1 MTTLDK
7 IGIQGIR
14 SYCDE
19 YAQQLEFSSPITII
33 YGNNG
38 SGKSTIIECLKVNC
52 TGDFPPNAE
61 KGKSFIHDPLISNK
75 MNVRGKIDLLLKNYN
90 NKKIGISRSFSLY
103 YSKDKQN
110 RIKHTFRS
118 LDNNIIIKKDKG
130 DDIIITN
137 KCVDINCHIPK
148 LMGVSKALLENVI
161 LCHHDESLWPF
172 SESTKIKK
180 KFDELFGDD
189 NFSKIL
195 EELVKCKKKMNE
207 VLKKKNYELI
217 NIKDSYEKK
226 KNIFLE
232 IEKNQA
238 EIENEKIFIQQEK
251 EELKKKTVL
260 LDQFKNKNNILYKI
274 SSDID
279 TYFVLYERHQSDI
292 EQYKD
297 MKEIYEESSSELEK
311 FSDLFKTDLAKC
323 NELIEKINDEIKKL
337 EEESENCLNAYACG
351 NLKECSEISDSIF
364 CLEKKEKQLLDM
376 VKKIYDLDICISNNF
391 KNKHVKNILLKEHKK
406 ITLLAQTSYHTLNLI
421 ETVEGPTSTDELMSS
436 SDWNGVSVLGK
447 DGSGSNRKCITNRGR
462 MIKKVD
468 LTFLKDLDL
477 KSYQSVV
484 EEYKEFEKRHKKRIK
499 KIYNFIRQKKIQSR
513 ENRMAKN
520 KNKNTLNIKK
530 YQEKL
535 IKIDKKIDRIEKY
548 KKQLIL
554 LKSNDNIYDKQ
565 FKNLEKMI
573 QLKNI
578 YDTIISNQFDDC
590 NLSND
595 NNICTYKEQNEK
607 NLKKEKLNEIVNLK
621 STLNKVL
628 DYITNVNLLCEYF
641 YGFEKIRKKI
651 IFFFNRLFF
660 YYTKIQ
666 TFLKLC
672 NGIKKKQALYDCMT
686 KLGILNYE
694 DNVFGFSLA
703 NDNSQNSIFISKID
717 EGRETDKV
725 YIPMMYNNLNVKKEE
740 DNWYNFEE
748 KNVKLENKI
757 EKNTKLKSLISLE
770 NPLENISDCVN
781 KNEDMSSG
789 KFSKLESKKR
799 VTTHF
804 EEAECGMKKKQRQ
817 RQDKLGTPQ
826 KMKMIESG
834 EANGIDYEV
843 TGEWS
848 RDMETTERVLRECA
862 EKYEN
867 KIEQFS
873 VEIKK
878 VQDKIMARS
887 NETIEADKEM
897 KNYLENIKTFNEM
910 LEKLEISSISNFLN
924 IFYQTVKNI
933 KEAKRNIN
941 WLVRKREEANANI
954 DRMGITNFCNICN
967 HNLEENE
974 MNQIKTN
981 INNEMN
987 KIDNEIE
994 EEKKKLDNLKKNKKT
1009 YLPLLKYYYNYI
1021 QPINN
1026 KVNNLSENKINEIKN
1041 EIANLQ
1047 ESLNTYLNKINKT
1060 NEKYKTLQTILNISP
1075 DLINLKKQIVKHG
1088 KNLFLCKDKIKS
1100 VIDFFKDNTNTFMEK
1115 NEFYNLS
1122 ENFIKQI
1129 EKTHDEDNPKE
1140 ITIFVTKLKEFF
1152 EMSMKI
1158 IDKKDEFTYA
1168 VNIIEKDYNHILC
1181 SFSMKNEFLFCNSD
1195 DNAYTKDSSFFFSKF
1210 VKFVTAEVENEMR
1223 EEIDQGEVDRSVG
1236 APGGSDK
1243 FNDVEDVESDLNS
1256 FGTLS
1261 SNDERDGIVGKLE
1274 DVEKQNKTIEKLY
1287 TELIVH
1293 INKEEIKTE
1302 EEIHMVSK
1310 MEFLIN
1316 DKKIYVNKK
1325 IKELEDFISKE
1336 NKIKE
1341 CIKKTDIF
1349 LSYYLEKK
1357 KEIDT
1362 FINFNYVL
1370 IKKYNK
1376 KNKDIKKKIINNKY
1390 GILFENKNFFLKSS
1404 IINTIGNNLKLT
1416 KREKE
1421 KQEFNLK
1428 NIREQISNNELI
1440 KNESNEIINK
1450 IKKKKEQMLC
1460 LKEEKINIEKMHH
1473 NVVMNTNLKKIHELF
1488 LKQQGQFLGSL
1499 SEFRENIVRRKREV
1513 DIIEDEINNS
1523 ENVDMGIKQKI
1534 ETEKSMIQNQVNE
1547 IEFIIKT
1554 FQMNHQSN
1562 IDIHKFLRDTF
1573 DHPMYKRKLEKIIN
1587 TEKEIL
1593 KSKIEECKKCI
1604 TDIQIKEGELQGKI
1618 CLRNEYVEKLKK
1630 DIKSGSYENIDN
1642 EYKKKLIE
1650 ICVYKNVIKDLSNF
1664 HNSFDQAII
1673 KFHSLKMQEINLS
1686 IKNLWRRVYNN
1697 PDIDYIYIKSDLE
1710 IENNEKINQRR
1721 SYNYR
1726 VVMVKDNCE
1735 LDMKGRCSSGQ
1746 KVLSSIII
1754 RLALAE
1760 SFSIKCGILA
1770 LDEPTTNLDKSNSKN
1785 LANLIANIVD
1795 LRKNSS
1801 SFQLILITH
1810 DTYFVD
1816 ALSQYGLTN
1825 CFYKVR
1831 KDKNGYSQ
1839 IVKVEK

>member
-232 IEKNQA
+232 IEKNQT

-251 EELKKKTVL
+251 EELKKKTIL

-279 TYFVLYERHQSDI
+279 TYFVLYERHQTDI
-292 EQYKD
+292 EQYKN
-297 MKEIYEESSSELEK
+297 MKEIYEESSSELEN

-323 NELIEKINDEIKKL
+323 NELIEKINEEIKKL

-376 VKKIYDLDICISNNF
+376 MKKIYDLDICISNNF
-391 KNKHVKNILLKEHKK
+391 KSKHVKNILLKEHKK
-406 ITLLAQTSYHTLNLI
+406 ITLLSQNSFDTLNFI
-421 ETVEGPTSTDELMSS
+421 KKVDDPTSRDELLPN
-436 SDWNGVSVLGK
+436 SDWNGVSTLGK
-447 DGSGSNRKCITNRGR
+447 DSSGNNRKCITNRGR

-477 KSYQSVV
+477 KSYQSVF
-484 EEYKEFEKRHKKRIK
+484 EEYKEFEKRHKNRIK
-499 KIYNFIRQKKIQSR
+499 KIYNFIRQKRIQSR
-513 ENRMAKN
+513 ENRMEKN
-520 KNKNTLNIKK
+520 KNKNNLNIKK

-535 IKIDKKIDRIEKY
+535 IKIDKKIDQIEKY

-578 YDTIISNQFDDC
+578 YDTIISNRFDDC

-595 NNICTYKEQNEK
+595 NSICTYKEQNEK
-607 NLKKEKLNEIVNLK
+607 NIKKEKLNEIINLK
-621 STLNKVL
+621 NKLNTVL
-628 DYITNVNLLCEYF
+628 NYITNVNLLCEYF
-641 YGFEKIRKKI
+641 YGFEKIHKKI
-651 IFFFNRLFF
+651 IFFFDRLFF
-660 YYTKIQ
+660 YYTQIR

-672 NGIKKKQALYDCMT
+672 NGPKKKQTLYDCMHN
-686 KLGILNYE
+686 LGILSYE
-694 DNVFGFSLA
+694 ENEFGCKLE
-703 NDNSQNSIFISKID
+703 NDNSQSSIFMSKTD
-717 EGRETDKV
+717 EEKETDKV
-725 YIPMMYNNLNVKKEE
+725 FIPMMYNNLNVKKEE
-740 DNWYNFEE
+740 ENWYNFEE
-748 KNVKLENKI
+748 KTVKLENKI

-781 KNEDMSSG
+781 KNEDILGG

-804 EEAECGMKKKQRQ
+804 EEAEYGMKKKQRQ
-817 RQDKLGTPQ
+817 RQDKLMTPQ
-826 KMKMIESG
+826 KMEIVE
-834 EANGIDYEV
+834 NGKASEMNYGL
-843 TGEWS
+843 TTEWS
-848 RDMETTERVLRECA
+848 RDMELVESALREY
-862 EKYEN
+862 EKKYEQ
-867 KIEQFS
+867 KIEEFNI
-873 VEIKK
+873 EIEKIK
-878 VQDKIMARS
+878 ERIMARS

-910 LEKLEISSISNFLN
+910 LEKVEISNVSTFLST
-924 IFYQTVKNI
+924 FYQTIKNI

-941 WLVRKREEANANI
+941 WLVRKREEKNI
-954 DRMGITNFCNICN
+954 NLEKIDKTNLCNICN
-967 HNLEENE
+967 NNLEENE

-981 INNEMN
+981 LNNEVRQ
-987 KIDNEIE
+987 IENEIE
-994 EEKKKLDNLKKNKKT
+994 EEEKKLDNLKRNKKT
-1009 YLPLLKYYYNYI
+1009 YVPLLKYYYNYI

-1026 KVNNLSENKINEIKN
+1026 KVNNLSENEINEIKN
-1041 EIANLQ
+1041 EVANLQ
-1047 ESLNTYLNKINKT
+1047 ESLNMYINKINKT

-1075 DLINLKKQIVKHG
+1075 DLINLKKQIVKDG
-1088 KNLFLCKDKIKS
+1088 KQLFLCKDKIKN
-1100 VIDFFKDNTNTFMEK
+1100 VLNFFKDNTNIFLEQ
-1115 NEFYNLS
+1115 NELHNLS
-1122 ENFIKQI
+1122 DNFIKLM
-1129 EKTHDEDNPKE
+1129 EKTYDEDNPKE
-1140 ITIFVTKLKEFF
+1140 MTILITKLKEFF
-1152 EMSMKI
+1152 EMFIKI
-1158 IDKKDEFTYA
+1158 SDKKEEFIYA
-1168 VNIIEKDYNHILC
+1168 SNIIEKDYNNILC
-1181 SFSMKNEFLFCNSD
+1181 SFSMNSGFLFTNSD
-1195 DNAYTKDSSFFFSKF
+1195 YNGYARDSPFFFSSKF
-1210 VKFVTAEVENEMR
+1210 IKLVTVEIENEIK
-1223 EEIDQGEVDRSVG
+1223 EEIEKVETAKS
-1236 APGGSDK
+1236 
-1243 FNDVEDVESDLNS
+1243 DVEMDGRTRLGNVEPDLNS
-1256 FGTLS
+1256 FDAL
-1261 SNDERDGIVGKLE
+1261 SNDDKRISLVGKLLYIA
-1274 DVEKQNKTIEKLY
+1274 KQNKAIEKLY
-1287 TELIVH
+1287 TELIGH

-1302 EEIHMVSK
+1302 EEIRMLSK

-1316 DKKIYVNKK
+1316 DKKI
-1325 IKELEDFISKE
+1325 KELEDFINKE

-1341 CIKKTDIF
+1341 CIKKTEIF

-1357 KEIDT
+1357 KEIDK

-1390 GILFENKNFFLKSS
+1390 GILFENKNFFQKSC
-1404 IINTIGNNLKLT
+1404 IINIIGNHLKLT

-1440 KNESNEIINK
+1440 KNESNEIMNK

-1488 LKQQGQFLGSL
+1488 LKQQDQFLGSL
-1499 SEFRENIVRRKREV
+1499 SEFRENILRRKREV
-1513 DIIEDEINNS
+1513 DIIEDEISKS
-1523 ENVDMGIKQKI
+1523 ENVEMGMKKKI
-1534 ETEKSMIQNQVNE
+1534 ETEKNIIQNQINE

-1573 DHPMYKRKLEKIIN
+1573 DHPMYKKKLEKIIN
-1587 TEKEIL
+1587 IEKEIL

-1618 CLRNEYVEKLKK
+1618 CLRNEYIEKLKK

>member
-232 IEKNQA
+232 IEKNQT

-251 EELKKKTVL
+251 EELKKKTIL

-292 EQYKD
+292 EQYKN

-391 KNKHVKNILLKEHKK
+391 KSKHVKNILLKEHKK
-406 ITLLAQTSYHTLNLI
+406 ITLLAQNSFHTLNFI
-421 ETVEGPTSTDELMSS
+421 KKVEDSTSTDELMSN
-436 SDWNGVSVLGK
+436 SDWNGVSTFGK
-447 DGSGSNRKCITNRGR
+447 DGSGNNRKCITNRGR
-462 MIKKVD
+462 MIKKVN

-477 KSYQSVV
+477 KSYQSVF

-499 KIYNFIRQKKIQSR
+499 KIYNFIRQKRIQSR

-535 IKIDKKIDRIEKY
+535 RKIYKKIDQIEKY

-565 FKNLEKMI
+565 FKNLEKMV

-578 YDTIISNQFDDC
+578 YDTIISNRFDDC

-607 NLKKEKLNEIVNLK
+607 NIKKEKLNEIVNLK
-621 STLNKVL
+621 NKLNQVL
-628 DYITNVNLLCEYF
+628 NYITNVNLLCEYF
-641 YGFEKIRKKI
+641 YGFEKIHKK
-651 IFFFNRLFF
+651 IFFFFDRLFF
-660 YYTKIQ
+660 YYTQIK
-666 TFLKLC
+666 TFLRLC
-672 NGIKKKQALYDCMT
+672 SGIKKKQTLYDCMNN
-686 KLGILNYE
+686 LGILNYE
-694 DNVFGFSLA
+694 ENEFGSNLV
-703 NDNSQNSIFISKID
+703 NDNSQNSIFMSKAD
-717 EGRETDKV
+717 EEREIDKV
-725 YIPMMYNNLNVKKEE
+725 FIPIMYNNLNVKKEE
-740 DNWYNFEE
+740 ENWYNFEE
-748 KNVKLENKI
+748 KTVKLENKI

-781 KNEDMSSG
+781 KNEDILGG

-804 EEAECGMKKKQRQ
+804 EEAECAMKKKQRQ
-817 RQDKLGTPQ
+817 RQDKLVTPQ
-826 KMKMIESG
+826 KMNIVENG
-834 EANGIDYEV
+834 EVSEMDYGL
-843 TGEWS
+843 TTEWS
-848 RDMETTERVLRECA
+848 RDMELAERALRECA
-862 EKYEN
+862 EKYEQ
-867 KIEQFS
+867 KIEEFNI
-873 VEIKK
+873 EIKK
-878 VQDKIMARS
+878 IKDRIVARS

-897 KNYLENIKTFNEM
+897 KNYLENIKVFNEM
-910 LEKLEISSISNFLN
+910 LEKLEISSVSNFLS
-924 IFYQTVKNI
+924 IFYQTIKNI

-941 WLVRKREEANANI
+941 WLVRKREEKNI
-954 DRMGITNFCNICN
+954 NIEKMNITNFCNICN

-974 MNQIKTN
+974 MNQIKTKL
-981 INNEMN
+981 NNELN
-987 KIDNEIE
+987 QIENEIE
-994 EEKKKLDNLKKNKKT
+994 EEEKKLDNLKKNKKT
-1009 YLPLLKYYYNYI
+1009 YLPILKYYYNYI
-1021 QPINN
+1021 QPISN

-1041 EIANLQ
+1041 ELSNLQ

-1075 DLINLKKQIVKHG
+1075 NLINLKKQIVKHG
-1088 KNLFLCKDKIKS
+1088 KQLFLCKDKIKN
-1100 VIDFFKDNTNTFMEK
+1100 VLNFFKDNTSIFMEK
-1115 NEFYNLS
+1115 NELYNLS
-1122 ENFIKQI
+1122 DNFIKLM
-1129 EKTHDEDNPKE
+1129 ENTYDEDNPKE
-1140 ITIFVTKLKEFF
+1140 MTILITKLKEFF
-1152 EMSMKI
+1152 EMFIKI
-1158 IDKKDEFTYA
+1158 IDKKEEFTY
-1168 VNIIEKDYNHILC
+1168 VTNIIEKDYDHILC
-1181 SFSMKNEFLFCNSD
+1181 SFSMKSAFLFTNSD
-1195 DNAYTKDSSFFFSKF
+1195 DNAYTKGNPFFFSKF
-1210 VKFVTAEVENEMR
+1210 VKLVTVEIENEMK
-1223 EEIDQGEVDRSVG
+1223 EEIEKVATDKSVVSLD
-1236 APGGSDK
+1236 GSSRLD
-1243 FNDVEDVESDLNS
+1243 NVEDLESDLNS
-1256 FGTLS
+1256 FDVFSNNSVRS
-1261 SNDERDGIVGKLE
+1261 SLVGKLG

-1287 TELIVH
+1287 TELIGH

-1302 EEIHMVSK
+1302 EEMHMLSK

-1325 IKELEDFISKE
+1325 IKELEDFINKE

-1357 KEIDT
+1357 KEIDKY
-1362 FINFNYVL
+1362 INFNYVL

-1390 GILFENKNFFLKSS
+1390 GILFENKNFFLKSCV
-1404 IINTIGNNLKLT
+1404 INTIGNNLKLT

-1440 KNESNEIINK
+1440 KNESNEIMNK

-1488 LKQQGQFLGSL
+1488 LKQQGQYLGSL
-1499 SEFRENIVRRKREV
+1499 SEFRENILKRKREI
-1513 DIIEDEINNS
+1513 DIIEDEISNS
-1523 ENVDMGIKQKI
+1523 ENVDMGMKTKI
-1534 ETEKSMIQNQVNE
+1534 ETEKNIIQNQINE

-1573 DHPMYKRKLEKIIN
+1573 DHPMYKKKLEKIIN

-1618 CLRNEYVEKLKK
+1618 CLRNEYIEKLKK

>member
-292 EQYKD
+292 EQYKN

-406 ITLLAQTSYHTLNLI
+406 ITLLAQTSFHTLNLI
-421 ETVEGPTSTDELMSS
+421 EKVEGPTSTDEIISS

-477 KSYQSVV
+477 KSYQSIV

-565 FKNLEKMI
+565 FKNLEKMV

-595 NNICTYKEQNEK
+595 NSICTYKEQNEK

-641 YGFEKIRKKI
+641 YGFEKIHKKI

-817 RQDKLGTPQ
+817 RQDRLGTPQ
-826 KMKMIESG
+826 KMKMIENG
-834 EANGIDYEV
+834 EANGIDYGV
-843 TGEWS
+843 TNEWS
-848 RDMETTERVLRECA
+848 RDMEMTERVLRECA

-954 DRMGITNFCNICN
+954 DKMGITNFCNICN

-994 EEKKKLDNLKKNKKT
+994 EEKKRLDNLKKNKKT

-1021 QPINN
+1021 QPISN

-1100 VIDFFKDNTNTFMEK
+1100 VIDFFKDNTNLFMEK

-1122 ENFIKQI
+1122 DNFIKQI

-1152 EMSMKI
+1152 EMFMKI

-1181 SFSMKNEFLFCNSD
+1181 SFSMKNEFLFSNSD
-1195 DNAYTKDSSFFFSKF
+1195 DIAYTKDSSFFFSKF
-1210 VKFVTAEVENEMR
+1210 IKFVTAEVESEMR

-1236 APGGSDK
+1236 ASDGSDK

-1349 LSYYLEKK
+1349 LSHYLEKK

-1499 SEFRENIVRRKREV
+1499 SEFRENILRRKREV

-1534 ETEKSMIQNQVNE
+1534 ETEKSMIQNQVSE